1 VSRSATS
8 RSAVARTAL
17 LALPLAGT
25 LLLAGCV
32 PAADP
37 DESAS
42 PPVSD
47 TPSEEPT
54 ETAGPAALPDL
65 SGSELFTI
73 DAVAAY
79 DGTHFHLVL
88 TAYVPIE
95 TGTAEA
101 QQVDAYFKEHG
112 DTTGVFAAAV
122 AADGPIQLLDLDV
135 EALDGDWPDG
145 FLFPM
150 SAGLP
155 GLSAIVDIPSSNDA
169 YYSNIEG
176 TGTGTVLA
184 ALAGDAPVTVFDWDQ
199 LPLTYGFEAAGPIG
213 FDTCDITT
221 TDLAASYS
229 GITAWTEG
237 FCTFG
242 VGM

>member
-1 VSRSATS
+1 MSSPAVSRTS
-8 RSAVARTAL
+8 GSRIAL
-17 LALPLAGT
+17 LVLPLAAT
-25 LLLAGCV
+25 LVLAGCV
-32 PAADP
+32 PAANP

-42 PPVSD
+42 PAVSD

-73 DAVAAY
+73 DAVAGY
-79 DGTHFHLVL
+79 DGARFHLVL

-101 QQVDAYFKEHG
+101 EQVDAYFKEHG
-112 DTTGVFAAAV
+112 DTSGVFAAAV
-122 AADGPIQLLDLDV
+122 AADGPIQILDLEV

-145 FLFPM
+145 FLIPM

-176 TGTGTVLA
+176 VGTGTVLA
-184 ALAGDAPVTVFDWDQ
+184 ALTGDAPVTVFDWDQ
-199 LPLTYGFEAAGPIG
+199 LALTYGFEAAGPIG
-213 FDTCDITT
+213 FDSCDITT
-221 TDLAASYS
+221 TDHAADYPAIASW
-229 GITAWTEG
+229 AQG